1 MIYQFSY
8 RNPLK
13 MPPLRPPQLRLKLL
27 QPKPPPTL
35 VVMPVQTLVVM
46 PVASE

>member
-13 MPPLRPPQLRLKLL
+13 MPPLRPPQLKLL
-27 QPKPPPTL
+27 QPKPPPTP
-35 VVMPVQTLVVM
+35 VVMPVQMLAETQ
-46 PVASE
+46 VASEVE